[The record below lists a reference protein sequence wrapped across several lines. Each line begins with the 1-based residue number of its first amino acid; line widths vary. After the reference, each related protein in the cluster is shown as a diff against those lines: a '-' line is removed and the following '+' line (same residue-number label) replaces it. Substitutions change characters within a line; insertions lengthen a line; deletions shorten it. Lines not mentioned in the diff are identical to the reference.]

1 MAVVLPFRNID
12 PDMSDLDL
20 PSVSINIPCYCRR
33 EFIPLIIMNI
43 NCQSYPREKIELVIL
58 QDGPENLFL
67 SPVHESVFREA
78 IHPATLIYKYQ
89 SGRATIGQKRNQLV
103 KMSSHKIIASMDSD
117 DLYMPS
123 YLRYSVNAL
132 LKEKAGAA
140 SSAAML
146 FVYPKLDYQLRHIHC
161 ARINQCHEACAVFT
175 KKYHASVG
183 GFEKKSQG
191 EGISFFG
198 NNEKKVINLDIEKLM
213 ICVCHGDNTIG
224 KSQFLK
230 STDAGHVNDDSAHI
244 KLLRDMFPA

>member
-1 MAVVLPFRNID
+1 MAVVLPFTDID
-12 PDMSDLDL
+12 PDISDLDL
-20 PSVSINIPCYCRR
+20 PKVSINIPCYCRR

-43 NCQSYPREKIELVIL
+43 NCQSYPREKIEVVIL
-58 QDGPENLFL
+58 QDGPQNLFI

-89 SGRATIGQKRNQLV
+89 AGRATIGHKRNQLV
-103 KMSSHKIIASMDSD
+103 KMSSNKIIASMDSD
-117 DLYMPS
+117 DIYLPS

-132 LKEKAGAA
+132 LKENAGAT

-146 FVYPKLDYQLRHIHC
+146 FVYPKLDYKLTHIWC

-175 KKYHASVG
+175 KKYHAAVG
-183 GFEKKSQG
+183 GFEKISQG

-213 ICVCHGDNTIG
+213 VCVCHGDNTIG

-230 STDAGHVNDDSAHI
+230 STDAGRASEESPHI
-244 KLLRDMFPA
+244 RLLKEMF